1 MRTLVLML
9 TELGTPAGP
18 DSHVVQF
25 YETDDELTEAVASFL
40 AEAIRSGGA
49 AIVIAE
55 PWHRAGFAHALAAR
69 GISVAA
75 ARRDGALIERD
86 AASTLARLTSRQGPD
101 QAAFDT
107 EIGALLRLAD
117 RRGGPVRIYGE
128 LVGLLWQ
135 RNQPGPALALESLWN
150 ELGRR
155 EQFSLFCSYPQPAR
169 QQADTVRQVA
179 ELHSAVQAGT
189 LPDALQADPP
199 DVAAFYDP
207 DPRSPARARRMVRD
221 TLTDRHLS
229 HLAEDAIIVVS
240 ELAANAVRH
249 ARSGLAVTLANT
261 PVGVRISVTD
271 SSGQLPALHRAA
283 PNAEAGRGL
292 QLVDRLANRWGVT
305 LRPAGKTV
313 WAELG

>member
-1 MRTLVLML
+1 ML
-9 TELGTPAGP
+9 TELGTTPAGP

-86 AASTLARLTSRQGPD
+86 AASTLARLTSRQGPEP
-101 QAAFDT
+101 AAFDT

-207 DPRSPARARRMVRD
+207 DPRSPARASSTSCR
-221 TLTDRHLS
+221 
-229 HLAEDAIIVVS
+229 VS
-240 ELAANAVRH
+240 
-249 ARSGLAVTLANT
+249 
-261 PVGVRISVTD
+261 
-271 SSGQLPALHRAA
+271 
-283 PNAEAGRGL
+283 
-292 QLVDRLANRWGVT
+292 
-305 LRPAGKTV
+305 
-313 WAELG
+313 